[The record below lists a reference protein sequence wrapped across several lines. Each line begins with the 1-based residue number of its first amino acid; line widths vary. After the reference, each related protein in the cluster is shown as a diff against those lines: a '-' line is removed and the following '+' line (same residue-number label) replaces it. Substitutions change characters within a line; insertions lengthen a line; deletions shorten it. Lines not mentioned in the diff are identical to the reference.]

1 MRHVWAL
8 ICGLLFSTGLIVSD
22 MVNPASVLGFL
33 DVAGD
38 WDPGLGFVMGGAV
51 LVTFVGYRY
60 VLKRTSPFYAADFQI
75 PVNQM
80 VDVRLVAGA
89 ATFGVGW
96 GLVGLCPGPAV
107 TAVAAALLGQAP
119 TQVLAFF
126 IAMLLGFYTARL
138 IKARQ
143 LAAV

>member
-1 MRHVWAL
+1 MRHFWAL
-8 ICGLLFSTGLIVSD
+8 ICGLLFSAGLIVSD

-33 DVAGD
+33 DITGE

-60 VLKRTSPFYAADFQI
+60 VLKRPSPFFAADFQV
-75 PVNQM
+75 PVNKQ
-80 VDVRLVAGA
+80 VDTRLVAGA

-119 TQVLAFF
+119 IYILAFF
-126 IAMLLGFYTARL
+126 VAMLLGFYAARV

-143 LAAV
+143 STTV